1 MDDLYRL
8 EILEHYR
15 HPRNYGRLEDP
26 DITYHDSNPSC
37 GDEITLDL
45 KIKDG
50 RVVDARFVGHGCA
63 ISRASASMMT
73 EEIKGRTLEEL
84 RHWTKDDILD
94 LLGIELGPVRLKC
107 ALLPLKALK
116 AGVWGL
122 AGWPDEEEEQRE
134 QAEGK
139 VSEE

>member
-15 HPRNYGRLEDP
+15 HPLNFGRLEDP
-26 DITYHDSNPSC
+26 DITYHDSNPFC

-45 KIKDG
+45 KIQNG
-50 RVVDARFVGHGCA
+50 RVADVRFSGKGCA

-73 EEIKGRTLEEL
+73 EAIKGRTLEEL
-84 RHWTKDDILD
+84 KQWSREEILD
-94 LLGIELGPVRLKC
+94 LLGIDLGPVRLKC

-122 AGWPDEEEEQRE
+122 TEWPGEPDSPGGE
-134 QAEGK
+134 
-139 VSEE
+139 S